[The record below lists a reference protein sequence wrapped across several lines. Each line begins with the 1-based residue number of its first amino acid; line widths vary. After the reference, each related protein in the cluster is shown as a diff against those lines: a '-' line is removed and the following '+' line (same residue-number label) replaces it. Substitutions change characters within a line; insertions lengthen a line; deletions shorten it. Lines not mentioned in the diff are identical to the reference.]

1 MFLEVYTTDNYIH
14 ACMYLYFHLFRKMD
28 FHHLKRVQREEMK
41 ETTVF
46 YHRIKGERE
55 AQEKKS
61 DIERQEVERR
71 FEGVADQ
78 MTRKQRKEL
87 ERLEQLQL
95 QRFKSKAKSLK
106 VDQVLIQSL
115 NNCTHCMRG

>member
-1 MFLEVYTTDNYIH
+1 
-14 ACMYLYFHLFRKMD
+14 MD
-28 FHHLKRVQREEMK
+28 FHQLKRVQREEMK

-78 MTRKQRKEL
+78 VTRKQRKEL

-106 VDQVLIQSL
+106 VDQVHIQCISSL
-115 NNCTHCMRG
+115 NKWTLCMRG